1 MLIGAWCWQMLADA
15 EDFARQVNG
24 LGAQKLAGSGQL
36 CEKKDFILEKF
47 DQLLTK
53 LQGDDHMLNFTD
65 AATEKAYDDAMQAWL
80 DTESVYRLAV
90 EVFLERALT
99 EHLSAFVFCWCHGAV
114 HA

>member
-1 MLIGAWCWQMLADA
+1 M
-15 EDFARQVNG
+15 
-24 LGAQKLAGSGQL
+24 

-90 EVFLERALT
+90 EVILGRALT
-99 EHLSAFVFCWCHGAV
+99 ERVSAFVFCRCHEAV
-114 HA
+114 QT